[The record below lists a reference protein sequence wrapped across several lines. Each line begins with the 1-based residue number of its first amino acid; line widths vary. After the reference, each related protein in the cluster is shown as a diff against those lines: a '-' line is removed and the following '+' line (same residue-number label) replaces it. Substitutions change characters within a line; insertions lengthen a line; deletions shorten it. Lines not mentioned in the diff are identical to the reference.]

1 MDKHAKSLLR
11 YLVANGGCESSIDFN
26 DGLDQVASS
35 LGVGSESLR
44 GTVRYLHDLGYI
56 DYQKYSGTDKNAA
69 FALSHKGENWKYF
82 QRLKAL
88 DYLADKWIDFFAFVA
103 SVCSL
108 IVSIFALFNSN

>member
-11 YLVANGGCESSIDFN
+11 YLVANGGCKSAIDFE
-26 DGLDQVASS
+26 DGLNRVAAS
-35 LGVGSESLR
+35 LGVDSESLR

-56 DYQKYSGTDKNAA
+56 DYQKYSGTDRNAA

-82 QRLKAL
+82 QRLKVL

-108 IVSIFALFNSN
+108 IVSVFALLNN